1 MEALKQF
8 DYLEIHQAMA
18 AASIMAGA
26 STAVADCSLELEA
39 ENKIPTRLSLRPDF
53 CRTEVGRTFPEET
66 AWDLGKIKDF
76 INIEIKMAKICL
88 VPTPRK
94 LNNS

>member
-1 MEALKQF
+1 
-8 DYLEIHQAMA
+8 MA
-18 AASIMAGA
+18 GASIKAEA

-39 ENKIPTRLSLRPDF
+39 ENKIRTRLSLRPDF

-76 INIEIKMAKICL
+76 INIEMKMAEIC
-88 VPTPRK
+88 
-94 LNNS
+94 